1 MRKFI
6 LFVNNH
12 VCTVKITT
20 TTPINQSI
28 NQYPCDHA
36 SGYCDV
42 IAKWFG
48 RSLEPGGRQPSGS
61 NQARRLLLCA
71 LTIAIY
77 YYYSIRK
84 LSFIFPL
91 TAWV

>member
-1 MRKFI
+1 MHSKNY
-6 LFVNNH
+6 NNN
-12 VCTVKITT
+12 T
-20 TTPINQSI
+20 NESI

-61 NQARRLLLCA
+61 GSVYVMMNGTHCKQWTSSTKR
-71 LTIAIY
+71 
-77 YYYSIRK
+77 
-84 LSFIFPL
+84 
-91 TAWV
+91 